1 MTKQS
6 KQTIKVDGQEITI
19 QTIHKDDYISL
30 TDMVRNEAR
39 PADVITN
46 WLRTLQTLDFLSEWE
61 QIYNPDFKVVEY
73 HNFSSQAGRVRF
85 TLSVSEWIEKT
96 NAIGL
101 VSKRG
106 RYGGTYAHRDIAFEF
121 GTRISA
127 RFKILLIK
135 EFQILKAQEANHE
148 ELEWDYTRFLSKINY
163 GLQTKAIEENILPR
177 LEKRDQSFVYATE
190 ADLINL
196 AVFGLTAK
204 QWREQYPE
212 QAKMGNIRDFASI
225 QHLTVLANL
234 QSLNSELIRRGA
246 EKEARFYY
254 LCEAAQFQLRT
265 LTHDNRL
272 QKPGDSLSLND

>member
-1 MTKQS
+1 MSNQK
-6 KQTIKVDGQEITI
+6 IIVDGQEITI
-19 QTIHKDDYISL
+19 KQVDDHDYISI
-30 TDMVRNEAR
+30 TDMAKRRNPDNTIVIIRAWLKRNATLRFIELFEQMTNPNFNPFQMEQIRNEMAEDANYISAKQLINR
-39 PADVITN
+39 
-46 WLRTLQTLDFLSEWE
+46 
-61 QIYNPDFKVVEY
+61 
-73 HNFSSQAGRVRF
+73 
-85 TLSVSEWIEKT
+85 T
-96 NAIGL
+96 NAIGIQ
-101 VSKRG
+101 SRAG

-121 GTRISA
+121 ATWLSPE
-127 RFKILLIK
+127 FKFYLIK
-135 EFQILKAQEANHE
+135 EFQRLKQEEQAK
-148 ELEWDYTRFLSKINY
+148 LDKEWDYTRFLSKINY

-177 LEKRDQSFVYATE
+177 LEKKDQSFVYATE

-204 QWREQYPE
+204 QWRERYPE
-212 QAKMGNIRDFASI
+212 QAKKGNIRDFASI
-225 QHLTVLANL
+225 QHLTVLSNL

>member
-1 MTKQS
+1 MANQK
-6 KQTIKVDGQEITI
+6 IIVEGQEITI
-19 QTIHKDDYISL
+19 QQINDSDYISL

-101 VSKRG
+101 ISKRG

-135 EFQILKAQEANHE
+135 EFQILKTQEANRE

-163 GLQTKAIEENILPR
+163 GLQTEAIKENILPR
-177 LEKRDQSFVYATE
+177 LGPKDKDFAYASE
-190 ADLINL
+190 ADLLNL
-196 AVFGLTAK
+196 AVFGMTAK
-204 QWREQYPE
+204 QWREEFPE
-212 QAKMGNIRDFASI
+212 QAQKGNLRDFADI
-225 QHLTVLANL
+225 RHLTVLSNL

-246 EKEARFYY
+246 NKEARYYY
-254 LCEAAQFQLRT
+254 LCEAAQFQLRKFEQ
-265 LTHDNRL
+265 DARL
-272 QKPGDSLSLND
+272 NAPDEPSGLLG